1 MSFFKRIFGG
11 KEKPSAKTIE
21 LDDLDLWLR
30 NKTEALDERTVPLG
44 KQVRAEIFQLGP
56 KVKKLSEE
64 LLQHHVPEDVLSAFR
79 APAENARKH
88 FARGI
93 ATIVG
98 DMELKEPTSY
108 LDVVSLQ
115 STINDA
121 LNSVQNLRVRQG
133 RYVAEFF
140 PGVYREIIQQLNRLH
155 LLAKQLE
162 RTIANQRQVFD
173 LLQRISSNKNQIR
186 EKMQLLAESRS
197 REAAIEADID
207 RMNRSIAEL
216 RKSLNHLRKA
226 EDYLAASKQQEQIM
240 QYKEKIRHLE
250 QDIYRR
256 LSLLAR
262 IFRKYVKQIERS
274 DRQINMNAKKI
285 LEGYLRE
292 PTQTFLNEADGYPQ
306 LKALLAEIREEVTN
320 KKLQLRQR
328 SREKTLLHI
337 DKILA
342 DGLMPLK
349 QKRQELTNKLRK
361 MEEEV
366 SSSDVLENLKT
377 TEKNLSDME
386 HLVEKLRE
394 KKENLFQTTRS
405 LQEDISRLQDNLEEQ
420 LTELDGAKIKLK
432 VKGMANIE
440 NISQET
446 LENHEV
452 RRSKKID

>member
-30 NKTEALDERTVPLG
+30 NKTEALDEGTVPLG
-44 KQVRAEIFQLGP
+44 KKVRAEILQLRP

-64 LLQHHVPEDVLSAFR
+64 LLQRHVPEDVLSAFR
-79 APAENARKH
+79 APAENARRH

-98 DMELKEPTSY
+98 DMELKEPTAY

-121 LNSVQNLRVRQG
+121 LKSVQNLRVRQG

-155 LLAKQLE
+155 MLAKQLE

-173 LLQRISSNKNQIR
+173 LLEQISSNENQLR

-197 REAAIEADID
+197 REAAIEVDID
-207 RMNRSIAEL
+207 RMKTSVAEL
-216 RKSLNHLRKA
+216 RKSLDHLRKA
-226 EDYLAASKQQEQIM
+226 DEYLAASKQQEQVVRDRA
-240 QYKEKIRHLE
+240 KIRHIE
-250 QDIYRR
+250 QNIYRR
-256 LSLLAR
+256 LSLLR
-262 IFRKYVKQIERS
+262 RTFRKYVKHIERS
-274 DRQINMNAKKI
+274 DRQMNVNAKKM

-292 PTQTFLNEADGYPQ
+292 PTQTFLNEADGYPK
-306 LKALLAEIREEVTN
+306 LKALLAEIRGGVTN

-349 QKRQELTNKLRK
+349 QKHQELANKLRK
-361 MEEEV
+361 MEEAV
-366 SSSDVLENLKT
+366 SSSDVLENLKI

-386 HLVEKLRE
+386 HLIENLRE
-394 KKENLFQTTRS
+394 EKEDLSQKTRS

-420 LTELDGAKIKLK
+420 LSELDGAKIKLK
-432 VKGMANIE
+432 VKGMTSKE
-440 NISQET
+440 NISQEM
-446 LENHEV
+446 
-452 RRSKKID
+452 

>member
-207 RMNRSIAEL
+207 RMNRS
-216 RKSLNHLRKA
+216 
-226 EDYLAASKQQEQIM
+226 
-240 QYKEKIRHLE
+240 
-250 QDIYRR
+250 
-256 LSLLAR
+256 
-262 IFRKYVKQIERS
+262 
-274 DRQINMNAKKI
+274 
-285 LEGYLRE
+285 
-292 PTQTFLNEADGYPQ
+292 
-306 LKALLAEIREEVTN
+306 
-320 KKLQLRQR
+320 
-328 SREKTLLHI
+328 
-337 DKILA
+337 
-342 DGLMPLK
+342 
-349 QKRQELTNKLRK
+349 
-361 MEEEV
+361 
-366 SSSDVLENLKT
+366 
-377 TEKNLSDME
+377 
-386 HLVEKLRE
+386 
-394 KKENLFQTTRS
+394 
-405 LQEDISRLQDNLEEQ
+405 
-420 LTELDGAKIKLK
+420 
-432 VKGMANIE
+432 
-440 NISQET
+440 
-446 LENHEV
+446 
-452 RRSKKID
+452 

>member
-1 MSFFKRIFGG
+1 VSFFKRIFGG
-11 KEKPSAKTIE
+11 EERPSAKTIE

-44 KQVRAEIFQLGP
+44 KQVRAEIFQLRP

-64 LLQHHVPEDVLSAFR
+64 LLQHHVPEDILSAFR

-108 LDVVSLQ
+108 LDVVSVQ

-140 PGVYREIIQQLNRLH
+140 PGIYREIIQKISRLH

-162 RTIANQRQVFD
+162 RTIANQRQAFD
-173 LLQRISSNKNQIR
+173 LLQQISSNQNQIH
-186 EKMQLLAESRS
+186 EKIQLLAESKS

-207 RMNRSIAEL
+207 RMKTSVAEL
-216 RKSLNHLRKA
+216 RKNLDHLRKA
-226 EDYLAASKQQEQIM
+226 DEYLAASKQQEQAM
-240 QYKEKIRHLE
+240 RDREKISNIE
-250 QDIYRR
+250 QNIYKR
-256 LSLLAR
+256 LSLLR
-262 IFRKYVKQIERS
+262 RTFRKYVKHLERS
-274 DRQINMNAKKI
+274 HGRMNANAKKM

-292 PTQTFLNEADGYPQ
+292 PTQTFLNEADGYPK
-306 LKALLAEIREEVTN
+306 LKALLAEMRGEVTN

-328 SREKTLLHI
+328 SQEKTLLHI

-342 DGLMPLK
+342 DGLVPLK
-349 QKRQELTNKLRK
+349 QKHQELANKLRK
-361 MEEEV
+361 MEEAV
-366 SSSDVLENLKT
+366 SSSGVLENLKA
-377 TEKNLSDME
+377 TEKNLSDTE
-386 HLVEKLRE
+386 HLIESLRE
-394 KKENLFQTTRS
+394 ERENLSQKTRS
-405 LQEDISRLQDNLEEQ
+405 LQEDISRLRDDLEEQ
-420 LTELDGAKIKLK
+420 LSELGGAKIKLK
-432 VKGMANIE
+432 VKGMASIE
-440 NISQET
+440 NISQEIRKK
-446 LENHEV
+446 HEV
-452 RRSKKID
+452 R